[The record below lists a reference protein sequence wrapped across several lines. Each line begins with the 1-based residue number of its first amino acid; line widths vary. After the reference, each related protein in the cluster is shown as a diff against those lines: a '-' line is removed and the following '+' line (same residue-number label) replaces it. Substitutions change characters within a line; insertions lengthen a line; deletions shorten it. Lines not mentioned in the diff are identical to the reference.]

1 MGSDEDGKNMSNID
15 HKCRFCGTAN
25 LVQDSDR
32 GELVCNDC
40 GLVDSLENL
49 DIAGHVRLGEGSHN
63 SVSSELGSFIGEGRG
78 VSQGIKRASKMS
90 HKKPSYLQRL
100 FSIVDDVVP
109 EGRMRQN
116 VKELM
121 RDFNEKEA
129 LLWRK
134 RRKLRGGN
142 GTLYRM
148 RVIVAGALSA
158 LNSRMQHNGAKV
170 IARRWGI
177 EHKDLI
183 NSTTMF
189 RRFILK
195 GCTALDKELLRR
207 QRRDELVFHLGRYRE
222 LLAERVGW
230 EIATQV
236 FEEAM
241 EDLAKNMEPVQDEAD
256 DNSMSHIQ
264 STKYGT
270 KSSEGASWE
279 AILVA
284 MLGFG
289 MGSEIIRWLES
300 RAVPSS
306 GGNVT
311 KAYSK
316 EANNIGLALA
326 DGVEEE

>member
-1 MGSDEDGKNMSNID
+1 
-15 HKCRFCGTAN
+15 
-25 LVQDSDR
+25 
-32 GELVCNDC
+32 
-40 GLVDSLENL
+40 
-49 DIAGHVRLGEGSHN
+49 
-63 SVSSELGSFIGEGRG
+63 
-78 VSQGIKRASKMS
+78 
-90 HKKPSYLQRL
+90 
-100 FSIVDDVVP
+100 
-109 EGRMRQN
+109 
-116 VKELM
+116 
-121 RDFNEKEA
+121 
-129 LLWRK
+129 
-134 RRKLRGGN
+134 
-142 GTLYRM
+142 
-148 RVIVAGALSA
+148 
-158 LNSRMQHNGAKV
+158 
-170 IARRWGI
+170 
-177 EHKDLI
+177 
-183 NSTTMF
+183 MF

-222 LLAERVGW
+222 ILAERVGW

-241 EDLAKNMEPVQDEAD
+241 EDLAENLEPVQDEVD